1 MKPITDKEMK
11 PLKTKQTCLI
21 AFLAI
26 IILGCIHMHLLLTYT
41 LYGMFLCLCWVF
53 MLVGVRIQNK
63 CHES

>member
-11 PLKTKQTCLI
+11 PLNTKQARLI

-26 IILGCIHMHLLLTYT
+26 IILGCIHIHLILTYA

-53 MLVGVRIQNK
+53 ILVGVRKIRIQNK
-63 CHES
+63 